1 MLFLPIA
8 IMRVVIRRYI
18 TSYMES
24 ITENNT
30 VLTPLSTLYIVFVNS
45 LTEMHQR
52 DGRLLFLLFLQ
63 FTNNIVITK
72 NKINRYIFPM

>member
-52 DGRLLFLLFLQ
+52 DVRLLFLLFLQ